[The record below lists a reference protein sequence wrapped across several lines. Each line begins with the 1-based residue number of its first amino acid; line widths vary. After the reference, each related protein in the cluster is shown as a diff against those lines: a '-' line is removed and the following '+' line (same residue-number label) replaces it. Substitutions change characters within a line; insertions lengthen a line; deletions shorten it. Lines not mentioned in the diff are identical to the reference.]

1 MNMKT
6 ADFFYDLPPELIAQ
20 SPLPERSQSRM
31 MIVDRRNSS
40 IRHGHITD
48 LVGILCSGDLLALND
63 TKVIPA
69 RLFGNKSDTGGRVEV
84 LLVEE
89 TAPDI
94 WDVLWRASRPPRPGS
109 MLELAGG
116 CIQAEALAPPRNGL
130 LRLRMHYQG
139 NFMDLLEAHGRPPLP
154 PYIKRTAGREAPEQT
169 AEDRRRYQTVYA
181 RHPGAVAAPTAG
193 LHFTDTL
200 LNDLAARGIHNV
212 KITLHVGPGT
222 FRPVTCDSVAEHHM
236 ESERFA
242 VPEET
247 VKAVK
252 AVKRAGGRVI
262 AVGSTVVR
270 TLETAVGANGLEAG
284 SGRSALFIYPPYRF
298 RVVDAMLTNFHL
310 PASTLLMMVS
320 ALAGMDLTRQA
331 YALAVKERYRFYSY
345 GDCML
350 IL

>member
-84 LLVEE
+84 LLVEKLRRIYGMCYGALPA
-89 TAPDI
+89 T
-94 WDVLWRASRPPRPGS
+94 ASRQHVGTGRRLHSGRS
-109 MLELAGG
+109 AGATT
-116 CIQAEALAPPRNGL
+116 QWPAALAYALSGQF
-130 LRLRMHYQG
+130 YG
-139 NFMDLLEAHGRPPLP
+139 FAEAHGRPPLP

-169 AEDRRRYQTVYA
+169 AEPPPLPDYLC

>member
-1 MNMKT
+1 
-6 ADFFYDLPPELIAQ
+6 
-20 SPLPERSQSRM
+20 
-31 MIVDRRNSS
+31 
-40 IRHGHITD
+40 
-48 LVGILCSGDLLALND
+48 
-63 TKVIPA
+63 
-69 RLFGNKSDTGGRVEV
+69 
-84 LLVEE
+84 
-89 TAPDI
+89 
-94 WDVLWRASRPPRPGS
+94 
-109 MLELAGG
+109 
-116 CIQAEALAPPRNGL
+116 
-130 LRLRMHYQG
+130 
-139 NFMDLLEAHGRPPLP
+139 MDLLEAHGRPPLP
-154 PYIKRTAGREAPEQT
+154 PYIKRRQGSAEQT
-169 AEDRRRYQTVYA
+169 AEDAAVTRLSMPSSGGSGCADCRTALY
-181 RHPGAVAAPTAG
+181 RH
-193 LHFTDTL
+193 L